1 MEKAFKYRIYP
12 NKKQKQILAE
22 TFGCVRFIYNHYLD
36 KRIKLYK
43 SDKES
48 FGYSKCSQDLTQL
61 KKQEEYEWLRDVDSI
76 ALQSSLK
83 NLEAA
88 FKNYFE
94 QPGTGFPKFKSKK
107 CRKQSY
113 TTRSTNGNI
122 AVLDRHIKLP
132 KLGNVRTKVSQ
143 PIDGRIL
150 SATVSRTPASRYYVS
165 ICCTEVEMP
174 AFPGTGKHIGIDV
187 GLESFCVFSDDY
199 QHIENP
205 RYLKKSLKKLASL
218 QKALSRKTKGSAR
231 YEKARLRVARKHEE
245 IHNMRMDFLQKLSTD
260 IVRKYDII
268 CIEDLDIKKMLKTKN
283 RARAISDASW
293 SEFIRMIKYKAD
305 WYGKTVV
312 EIDRYYPSSQTCSC
326 CGSVNKAVKS
336 LSVRKWICPTCGAV
350 HDRDENAAINILNEG
365 LRKIS

>member
-22 TFGCVRFIYNHYLD
+22 TFGCVRFIYNHYLN

-94 QPGTGFPKFKSKK
+94 QPEAGFPKFKSKK

-122 AVLDRHIKLP
+122 AVLDR
-132 KLGNVRTKVSQ
+132 
-143 PIDGRIL
+143 
-150 SATVSRTPASRYYVS
+150 
-165 ICCTEVEMP
+165 
-174 AFPGTGKHIGIDV
+174 
-187 GLESFCVFSDDY
+187 
-199 QHIENP
+199 
-205 RYLKKSLKKLASL
+205 
-218 QKALSRKTKGSAR
+218 
-231 YEKARLRVARKHEE
+231 
-245 IHNMRMDFLQKLSTD
+245 
-260 IVRKYDII
+260 
-268 CIEDLDIKKMLKTKN
+268 
-283 RARAISDASW
+283 
-293 SEFIRMIKYKAD
+293 
-305 WYGKTVV
+305 
-312 EIDRYYPSSQTCSC
+312 
-326 CGSVNKAVKS
+326 
-336 LSVRKWICPTCGAV
+336 
-350 HDRDENAAINILNEG
+350 
-365 LRKIS
+365 